1 MISAKYAVT
10 YITAAVVVGG
20 AGFAYAQVELDR
32 SPAITTEKD
41 IEATGAM
48 RAKRQYTPP
57 LVITEKETVVVAA
70 TPEPAPAPSDSVV
83 IAANDTPAPAAPADT
98 TPAEPMAKADRN

>member
-1 MISAKYAVT
+1 MISAKFAIT

-20 AGFAYAQVELDR
+20 AGFAYAQVDLDR
-32 SPAITTEKD
+32 SPAVTTEKD

-48 RAKRQYTPP
+48 RAKRHYTAPMI
-57 LVITEKETVVVAA
+57 ITEKETVIVAA
-70 TPEPAPAPSDSVV
+70 EPAPAPTQTVV
-83 IAANDTPAPAAPADT
+83 VAAADTPAPAAPVDT